1 MRHPTRSATAPPLDI
16 TGLTFAEVCARLG
29 ACRRDER
36 ELRTQY
42 RRLMSAAPTAEPL
55 LATSLPA
62 VADRV
67 DGDGLSKFAFRAEDG
82 LEFESVV
89 VPMQHSGRHWK
100 SVCVSTQIGCRY
112 GCRFCQT
119 ATLGWQRDLSAAEI
133 VAQVLYARRE
143 FGTAVRTVVF
153 MGMGEPLD
161 NLENVL
167 QAIRVVN
174 DRSGMALQMARITLS
189 TVGRVDGLRRLAKLG
204 YKRLNLA
211 VSLNA
216 PNDALR
222 RELMPFARES
232 TLFELRQALLDYPL
246 RSNQYFMIEYVLVPG
261 VNDAREHARELCE
274 LLAPVRCL
282 VNVIAHNPRPGSPW
296 RAPTATEVQT
306 FLDRLKAAG
315 QPCRQRVT
323 RGRDELA
330 ACGQLGNR
338 GRVATTSHRSNSQTP

>member
-1 MRHPTRSATAPPLDI
+1 MPIPLDI

-29 ACRRDER
+29 PARRDER
-36 ELRTQY
+36 ELRAQY
-42 RRLMSAAPTAEPL
+42 RRLMSSASSAEPL
-55 LATSLPA
+55 LGVSVPA
-62 VADRV
+62 VADRI
-67 DGDGLSKFAFRAEDG
+67 DGDGLTKYAFRAEDG

-100 SVCVSTQIGCRY
+100 SVCVSTQVGCRY

-119 ATLGWQRDLSAAEI
+119 ATLGWQRDLSAAEM
-133 VAQVLYARRE
+133 VGQVLYAQRR
-143 FGTAVRTVVF
+143 FGAAVRTVVF

-167 QAIRVVN
+167 QAIRVMN
-174 DRSGMALQMARITLS
+174 DRSGMALRMARITVS
-189 TVGRVDGLRRLAKLG
+189 TVGRVDGLRAIARLG
-204 YKRLNLA
+204 WRRLNLA

-222 RELMPFARES
+222 GLLMPWAREN
-232 TLFELRQALLDYPL
+232 TLLELRQALLEYPL
-246 RSNQYFMIEYVLVPG
+246 RRNQYFMIEYVLIPG
-261 VNDAREHARELCE
+261 VNDAEGYARELCE
-274 LLAPVRCL
+274 LLAPIRCL
-282 VNVIAHNPRPGSPW
+282 VNVIPHNPRPGSPW
-296 RAPTATEVQT
+296 RAPTASEVQT
-306 FLDRLKAAG
+306 FLDCLEAAG

-338 GRVATTSHRSNSQTP
+338 ARVGAAVHGDAC

>member
-1 MRHPTRSATAPPLDI
+1 MSPPLDI

-29 ACRRDER
+29 ASPRDER
-36 ELRTQY
+36 ELRAQY
-42 RRLMSAAPTAEPL
+42 RRLMSAASTAEPR
-55 LATSLPA
+55 LAVSLPA
-62 VADRV
+62 VADRI

-82 LEFESVV
+82 FEFESVV

-119 ATLGWQRDLSAAEI
+119 ATLGWRRDLSAAEMVGQVI
-133 VAQVLYARRE
+133 HAQRE
-143 FGTAVRTVVF
+143 FGAAVRTVVF

-167 QAIRVVN
+167 RAIGVMN
-174 DRSGMALQMARITLS
+174 DRSGLALQMARITIS
-189 TVGRVDGLRRLAKLG
+189 TVGRVDGLRAIAQLG
-204 YKRLNLA
+204 WRRLNLA

-222 RELMPFARES
+222 RELMPFARVNP
-232 TLFELRQALLDYPL
+232 LCELRQALLDYPL
-246 RSNQYFMIEYVLVPG
+246 RRNQYFMIEYVLIPG
-261 VNDAREHARELCE
+261 VNDTQELACELCE
-274 LLAPVRCL
+274 LLRPVRCL
-282 VNVIAHNPRPGSPW
+282 VNVIAHNPRPGSAW
-296 RAPTATEVQT
+296 RAPTADEVRT
-306 FLDRLKAAG
+306 FLERLKAAG

-330 ACGQLGNR
+330 ACGQLGSR
-338 GRVATTSHRSNSQTP
+338 ARVRAALDGSGCQAP

>member
-1 MRHPTRSATAPPLDI
+1 MPVLLDI

-29 ACRRDER
+29 PARRDER
-36 ELRTQY
+36 ELRAQY
-42 RRLMSAAPTAEPL
+42 RRLMSAASTAEPL
-55 LATSLPA
+55 LAASLPA
-62 VADRV
+62 VADRI
-67 DGDGLSKFAFRAEDG
+67 DGDGLTKYAFRAEDG

-89 VPMQHSGRHWK
+89 VPMRRSGRHWK
-100 SVCVSTQIGCRY
+100 SVCVSSQIGCRY

-119 ATLGWQRDLSAAEI
+119 ATLGWRRDLSAAEM
-133 VAQVLYARRE
+133 VAQVLYAQRQ

-167 QAIRVVN
+167 QAIRVMT

-189 TVGRVDGLRRLAKLG
+189 TVGRVDGLRVIAKLG
-204 YKRLNLA
+204 LRRLNLA
-211 VSLNA
+211 VSVNA

-222 RELMPFARES
+222 RELMPFARGN
-232 TLFELRQALLDYPL
+232 TLFELRQALLEYPL
-246 RSNQYFMIEYVLVPG
+246 RRNQYFMIEYVLIPG
-261 VNDAREHARELCE
+261 VNDAEEHAGELCE

-296 RAPTATEVQT
+296 RAPTANEVQA
-306 FLDRLKAAG
+306 FLERLKTLG

-338 GRVATTSHRSNSQTP
+338 ARFGTASHSGECQAS